1 MNISML
7 GALFGIDTWFY
18 KLLYSMMQGILKL
31 CDTVYQVVLVLCG
44 MKKNTESGDGL
55 LESLAKDST
64 IKMVFK
70 WVAILGVCVLVVVVA
85 IAVIRAVLSRKLD
98 DPVKSQK
105 AVASRTISSIIIMIL
120 IPVFFFT
127 FITLVGDATQYII
140 DSMNVSTETGQVM
153 KSASDWSVAQEVFE
167 TATGQNCS
175 YTLSAD
181 KFADQYPIDPNNV
194 NYIIGI
200 FGGAIVLVAMF
211 MMGFKLAERIFM
223 LIFYYIISPLV
234 LAVSPLDDG
243 NRFAIWRDSVIA
255 KLLASGGIIV
265 CISLFLVCMPVIK
278 KFGITVFGNTLTAQV
293 FNLLFII
300 AGSFFASRG
309 GEIIANLVGDN
320 IGANEGRDTADS
332 LRKATAGLKIGTATV
347 VGGVGL
353 GSAMLL
359 GTKASRNAGVS
370 NSLGDKYNSSG
381 SADGDDGKARKSS
394 KLASLGAFNSDH
406 YKNIRRYGL
415 VGGTYQNTK
424 NDIANM
430 SKARKN
436 KKQATSSGENSSD
449 GKATKQ

>member
-1 MNISML
+1 MNTSMIC
-7 GALFGIDTWFY
+7 AIFGIDTWFY

-31 CDTVYQVVLVLCG
+31 CDTVYEVVLTLCG
-44 MKKNTESGDGL
+44 MNKNTTSGDGL
-55 LESLAKDST
+55 LETLAKDST
-64 IKMVFK
+64 VKMIFK
-70 WVAILGVCVLVVVVA
+70 WIVILGICVLGVVIC

-98 DPVKSQK
+98 DPIKAQK
-105 AVASRTISSIIIMIL
+105 GVATRTISSIITMIL
-120 IPVFFFT
+120 IPVFFLT
-127 FITLVGDATQYII
+127 FITFVGDITQYVIN
-140 DSMNVSTETGQVM
+140 SMNVSLSTGQVM
-153 KSASDWSVAQEVFE
+153 NSAKDWSVAQEIFE
-167 TATGQNCS
+167 TATGQTCE

-181 KFADQYPIDPNNV
+181 QFHDQFPIDPNNV

-278 KFGITVFGNTLTAQV
+278 NFSIAVFGNNLTGQI

-320 IGANEGRDTADS
+320 IGANEGRETADS
-332 LRKATAGLKIGTATV
+332 LRKATAGLKAGTSVLMGGATLGTV
-347 VGGVGL
+347 ALL
-353 GSAMLL
+353 GS
-359 GTKASRNAGVS
+359 KASRMAGSS
-370 NSLGDKYNSSG
+370 NTYGDRIGNSNE
-381 SADGDDGKARKSS
+381 SAEGKATKTS
-394 KLASLGAFNSDH
+394 KLSSIGAWGKDH
-406 YKNIRRYGL
+406 INNYRRYGL
-415 VGGTYQNTK
+415 LGGTIQNTK
-424 NDIANM
+424 NDISNSA
-430 SKARKN
+430 KARRM
-436 KKQATSSGENSSD
+436 KKQANPSDNND

>member
-1 MNISML
+1 MNVSMIC
-7 GALFGIDTWFY
+7 AIFGIDTWFY

-31 CDTVYQVVLVLCG
+31 CDTVYEVVLTLCG
-44 MKKNTESGDGL
+44 MKKNTASGDGL
-55 LESLAKDST
+55 LETLAKDNT

-70 WVAILGVCVLVVVVA
+70 WLIILGICVLGVVIC
-85 IAVIRAVLSRKLD
+85 IAVIRSVLSRKLD
-98 DPVKSQK
+98 DPLKAQK
-105 AVASRTISSIIIMIL
+105 GIATRTISSVIVMVL

-127 FITLVGDATQYII
+127 FITFVGDITQYII
-140 DSMNVSTETGQVM
+140 NSMNVSTSTGQVM
-153 KSASDWSVAQEVFE
+153 NSATDWSVAQEVFE

-175 YTLSAD
+175 YKISAD
-181 KFADQYPIDPNNV
+181 SFADQYPIDPNSV

-278 KFGITVFGNTLTAQV
+278 NFSTSVFGNNFTAQV

-320 IGANEGRDTADS
+320 IGANEGRETADS
-332 LRKATAGLKIGTATV
+332 LRKATAGLKIGTATLM
-347 VGGVGL
+347 GGATLGTVALL
-353 GSAMLL
+353 GSR
-359 GTKASRNAGVS
+359 ASRMAGNS
-370 NSLGDKYNSSG
+370 NTFGEQIGNTSENNS
-381 SADGDDGKARKSS
+381 DGKATKKS
-394 KLASLGAFNSDH
+394 KLSSIGAWGKDH
-406 YKNIRRYGL
+406 INNIKRYGL
-415 VGGTYQNTK
+415 VGGLVQNTK
-424 NDIANM
+424 NDISNGV
-430 SKARKN
+430 KAKKFKN
-436 KKQATSSGENSSD
+436 QSNNKSSTDNSSD
-449 GKATKQ
+449 GKASK